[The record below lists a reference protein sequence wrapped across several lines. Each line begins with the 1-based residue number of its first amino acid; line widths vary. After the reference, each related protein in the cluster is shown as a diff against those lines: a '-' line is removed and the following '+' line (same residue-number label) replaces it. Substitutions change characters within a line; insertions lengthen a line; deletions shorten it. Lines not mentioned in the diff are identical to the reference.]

1 LSAGGGGR
9 GYFELMCLRINKLRI
24 RIQDAQQ
31 HTDPDLALEHC
42 PEVMHFLK
50 TRYGTGTG
58 TWRNVTAGVPS
69 TCSNCRAARI
79 SRRRA
84 GTGSPPHVAVALAK
98 ILPSPRSSRGHAS
111 STVSSTPTGSPSWVN
126 SRSSWVTSQLI
137 QDSRPAI
144 PCCQQ
149 IFSNIFDRAK
159 NSAFSMQNC

>member
-1 LSAGGGGR
+1 
-9 GYFELMCLRINKLRI
+9 
-24 RIQDAQQ
+24 
-31 HTDPDLALEHC
+31 
-42 PEVMHFLK
+42 MHFLK

-111 STVSSTPTGSPSWVN
+111 STVSSTPTGSSSWVKR
-126 SRSSWVTSQLI
+126 RSSWVTPQLI

-144 PCCQQ
+144 RCCQIFP
-149 IFSNIFDRAK
+149 IFSRKKFRLFDKIYQVFDAITV
-159 NSAFSMQNC
+159 N